1 MMNPKLYLI
10 RLKPEPKSN
19 PNLNGYRYF
28 HNKSDMERWVKEN
41 ENKVKDVH
49 VARWEKHEI

>member
-1 MMNPKLYLI
+1 MMNPKLYLV
-10 RLKPEPKSN
+10 RLRPEPKSN

>member
-1 MMNPKLYLI
+1 MMNPKLYLV

-28 HNKSDMERWVKEN
+28 HNKSDMERWIKEN

>member
-1 MMNPKLYLI
+1 MINPKLYLV

-28 HNKSDMERWVKEN
+28 HNKSDMERWIKEN

-49 VARWEKHEI
+49 VAKWEKHEI